1 MPPNLSGVQDSTSR
15 RTSGKQDSFEPAS
28 PGLRCVW
35 VIGVTYNE
43 LVAWWVDVVVGLCD
57 AHVVG

>member
-1 MPPNLSGVQDSTSR
+1 VPRNLSGVRDSTSR

-28 PGLRCVW
+28 PGPSCVW

-43 LVAWWVDVVVGLCD
+43 LVAWWVEVVVELC
-57 AHVVG
+57 VSPMVG